1 MKYELAL
8 KEKNVRIEDLSGKLQ
23 AKINALGRLI
33 KRRNIAPKEE
43 INDYNISI
51 AQMDLEIYKS
61 IKKFNPEIL
70 KKRIAVANAL
80 NEKKGIIPKVKKVEE
95 SGIEK
100 EEEYGIEQQTD
111 IEEEQTDIEQEQPD
125 YPELDGVMSL
135 AEEAKEKQSLIKSD
149 LFLEL
154 RDKAYKAAEL
164 RDIQLDSKQYNEQSE
179 VAESEESPEEIQD
192 FQKAQPRRKMS
203 RGKSWSFGLMTIG
216 VLFFTWGAVNLA
228 RQSK

>member
-43 INDYNISI
+43 INDYDISI
-51 AQMDLEIYKS
+51 ALMDLEIYKS

-80 NEKKGIIPKVKKVEE
+80 NEKKGIPKVEQ

-100 EEEYGIEQQTD
+100 EEEYGIEEQ
-111 IEEEQTDIEQEQPD
+111 EEPYPDSIEQEQND
-125 YPELDGVMSL
+125 YLELDGVMSL
-135 AEEAKEKQSLIKSD
+135 SEEAKEKQSLIKSD

-164 RDIQLDSKQYNEQSE
+164 RDIQLDAKQYNEQSE
-179 VAESEESPEEIQD
+179 MAESEESPEEIQD

>member
-33 KRRNIAPKEE
+33 KRRNIAPNEE

-100 EEEYGIEQQTD
+100 EEEYGIEQTD
-111 IEEEQTDIEQEQPD
+111 IEEEQTIEQEQPD

-135 AEEAKEKQSLIKSD
+135 SEEAKEKQSLIKSD

-164 RDIQLDSKQYNEQSE
+164 RDIQLDAKQYNEQSE
-179 VAESEESPEEIQD
+179 MAESEESPEEIQD